1 MKRQPAKTY
10 LEIAPDYL
18 RNKLKLKHFQE
29 SLKLSK
35 AHPNALAYLKSKGV
49 DLGNIREHSAKVI
62 GMGALTGAFLLSSPK
77 YATLPTTQDTIADL
91 SSAKEERKVT
101 LETKQES
108 LLSRLKEVLP
118 TKTRPL
124 TTDEEK
130 KVEVILKETTGV
142 SAKGTLEGEHL
153 NTTYGL
159 IGAEQHL
166 RRYPG
171 DTMATHPKVSVGDE
185 GMAPG
190 LGGFGYFA
198 KSKAALTPEAI
209 EQEKWYVVAQ
219 LMYLK
224 DWKQRVKYLVPWYKH
239 RKILVVNTQN
249 GNAVV
254 GDIGDAGPA
263 AFTGKSFGGSP
274 EVMNALGGARYKKG
288 AVIFFFVDD
297 PENKVPLGPVDYN
310 TMDLSQVTLHQ
321 L

>member
-1 MKRQPAKTY
+1 MKRQPAQTY
-10 LEIAPDYL
+10 HDITPDYL

-29 SLKLSK
+29 SLKLGK
-35 AHPNALAYLKSKGV
+35 THPNALKYLQSKGV
-49 DLGNIREHSAKVI
+49 DLGNIREHSAKII
-62 GMGALTGAFLLSSPK
+62 GMGALTGAFLLGTPK
-77 YATLPTTQDTIADL
+77 YSTLPTTKDVISDL
-91 SSAKEERKVT
+91 TTVKEERRITMK
-101 LETKQES
+101 TKQET
-108 LLSRLKEVLP
+108 LLAGLKEILP

-130 KVEVILKETTGV
+130 KLEVILRQATGI

-171 DTMATHPKVSVGDE
+171 DTMATHPKVPQGDE

-198 KSKAALTPEAI
+198 KSKSALTPTAI
-209 EQEKWYVVAQ
+209 EEEKWYVVAQ
-219 LMYLK
+219 LMYLP

-254 GDIGDAGPA
+254 GDMGDAGPA
-263 AFTGKSFGGSP
+263 AWTGKSFGGSP

-288 AVIFFFVDD
+288 PVLFFFIDD
-297 PENKVPLGPVDYN
+297 PEHKIPLGPVDYN
-310 TMDLSQVTLHQ
+310 TMDLTGISLHQ